1 MVIGRK
7 TIKEHVIKWLL
18 PFVGAAIFT
27 SLTEWYQSKKQCA
40 RIWKCATLHLAM
52 AVRIG
57 DMVSSASFIVGAV
70 TIWWVVL
77 VSIVAK

>member
-1 MVIGRK
+1 MKFSIPFLVAASF
-7 TIKEHVIKWLL
+7 TLL
-18 PFVGAAIFT
+18 MELFAR
-27 SLTEWYQSKKQCA
+27 TEPCVRNWNSGP
-40 RIWKCATLHLAM
+40 LDLAM